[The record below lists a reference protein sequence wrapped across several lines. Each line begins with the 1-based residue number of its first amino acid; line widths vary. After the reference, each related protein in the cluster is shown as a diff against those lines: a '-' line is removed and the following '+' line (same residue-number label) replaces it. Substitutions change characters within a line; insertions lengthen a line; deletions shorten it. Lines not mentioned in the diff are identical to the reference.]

1 MTTDLNN
8 AWKGSH
14 IGNLLHT
21 RQEATETFTIT
32 RLFELIKHE
41 LFQTVIDVEISINLR
56 HQQIRKKK
64 AEIFKTIS
72 NILQIFT
79 ASIIL
84 QILNSK
90 TTEQHLHFILFF
102 FLLQFIMDTT
112 FLLGKDSFILQ
123 TPNKGTKPND
133 CSNFIKKYF

>member
-102 FLLQFIMDTT
+102 FCYNSSWTPHFYWEKTVSYYKLPTKEQNQMTAA
-112 FLLGKDSFILQ
+112 IL
-123 TPNKGTKPND
+123 
-133 CSNFIKKYF
+133 